1 MEGFLLMLHP
11 GCFCGDTA
19 ELPSEVN
26 AWGLIQLLVREEQPQ
41 PDPAEQQRK

>member
-41 PDPAEQQRK
+41 LDTAELQRK